1 MPKIELDS
9 QALWSS
15 LGKKPDLL
23 DFEKKLEIAKAEL
36 DGLDEETHKIKIEF
50 NDTNRPDLW
59 SRMGLVRTLKSYYE
73 DEHKSYSF
81 FSTKTSPLKDE
92 GREIF
97 VKEGLEFIR
106 PYITG
111 FVAKGKTID
120 SLLLEELI
128 QTQEK
133 LTSNFGQKRRRIAM
147 GIYQSQALNYPLSY
161 EAVSP
166 KETSFTPLGEENIFT
181 LEEILKKTPKGK
193 EFAHLL
199 EGFNKHPILKDAK
212 GEILSYP
219 PILNSEALGV
229 VKEGDSEIFVELT
242 GLNLES
248 LWLATNVVA
257 CDLSDL
263 GFEILPVKIT
273 YSSGIS
279 YTTPLYFQEKMSF
292 KKKDLFNM
300 VGQEFSK
307 GEIENSLLKMDITQ
321 LEWVNDEEGIIFP
334 PAYRNDF
341 MHARDVI
348 EDIIIGYGLN
358 EISPSHDL
366 DNTQGSLSPIES
378 LSRRVRNLMVG
389 MGFQEMLYNYLGS
402 KVEFIK
408 NMRLNEDDFI
418 IISNP
423 MTENYEV
430 VRNSILPNL
439 LKSESVSAHAV
450 YPHSIFEIGK
460 TVSRLSAKDSLTSNK
475 MGFLYAGEEATFS
488 KIYAQISAF
497 FYYFNLEWSLE
508 EKEDNR
514 FILGRVANIKVQDSF
529 LGVMG
534 EVHPEVL
541 ENFGITAPCVSCE
554 IDLDSVLNLLY
565 KK

>member
-36 DGLDEETHKIKIEF
+36 DGLDEEAYKIKIEF

-59 SRMGLVRTLKSYYE
+59 SRMGLVRTLNSYYE
-73 DEHKSYSF
+73 NKHKTYSF
-81 FSTKTSPLKDE
+81 FSTLKSPLANE
-92 GREIF
+92 GREII
-97 VKEGLEFIR
+97 VKKGLEDIR
-106 PYITG
+106 PFITG
-111 FVAKGKTID
+111 FIARGKVID

-133 LTSNFGQKRRRIAM
+133 LTSNFGQKRKRIAM
-147 GIYQSQALNYPLSY
+147 GIYQAQGLSYPLSY
-161 EAVSP
+161 EAVLP
-166 KETSFTPLGEENIFT
+166 KETSFVPLGEKESFT
-181 LEEILKKTPKGK
+181 LDKILEKTSKGK
-193 EFAHLL
+193 EFSHLL
-199 EGFNKHPILKDAK
+199 KDFDKHPILRDAK
-212 GEILSYP
+212 GEVLSYP
-219 PILNSEALGV
+219 PILNSQALGA
-229 VKEGDSEIFVELT
+229 VKEGDSEVFVELT
-242 GLNLES
+242 GINLES

-263 GFEILPVKIT
+263 GFDILPVKVT
-273 YSSGIS
+273 YSGGMT
-279 YTTPLYFQEKMSF
+279 YTTPLYFQTRMSF
-292 KKKDLFNM
+292 TRSDLFKT

-307 GEIENSLLKMDITQ
+307 DEIEKAFSRMDIT
-321 LEWVNDEEGIIFP
+321 EFNWINEEEGIISP

-348 EDIIIGYGLN
+348 EDIIIGYGLDK
-358 EISPSHDL
+358 ITPSYDL

-378 LSRRVRNLMVG
+378 LSRRVRNILSG

-402 KVEFIK
+402 KIEFIK
-408 NMRLNEDDFI
+408 NMRLGEEDFI

-430 VRNSILPNL
+430 VRNSIIPNL
-439 LKSESVSAHAV
+439 LKSEAVSAHAV

-460 TVSRLSAKDSLTSNK
+460 TVSRLGSESSLTSNK
-475 MGFLYAGEEATFS
+475 MAFLYSGEEATFS
-488 KIYAQISAF
+488 KLYAQLSAF
-497 FYYFNLEWSLE
+497 FYYFTLEWNLK

-514 FILGRVANIKVQDSF
+514 FISGRSASIEIKGVSLGI
-529 LGVMG
+529 MG

-541 ENFGITAPCVSCE
+541 ENFGITAPCVVCE
-554 IDLDSVLNLLY
+554 IDLDKMLNLFQ